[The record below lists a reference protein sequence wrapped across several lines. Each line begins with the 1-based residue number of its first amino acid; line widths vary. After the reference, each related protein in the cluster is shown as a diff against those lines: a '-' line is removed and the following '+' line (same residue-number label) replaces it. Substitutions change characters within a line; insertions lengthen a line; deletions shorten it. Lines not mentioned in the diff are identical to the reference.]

1 MSKSQ
6 KTNELTQ
13 WTWPRYVDGA
23 DSYIVFNAYH
33 PLTGTMR
40 RKRIK
45 LNYIHNKTQRK
56 KRAGELMKR
65 LVRML
70 SEGWSPWDDLEN
82 DGLIVFAEALAEY
95 KAHIQHD
102 FNIKLLKESSFN
114 TYTSYLKM
122 LDLYLETQK
131 IKFLDQFDYN
141 FMTKF
146 LDWILYDRKNTA
158 RTYNNYCGFL
168 VTLCE
173 FFVKKKYMARNP
185 ALEIKKIP
193 KSRIE
198 KQRDIF
204 TSEDLTELFRRLERY
219 DRKFLLACYFEY
231 YCYIRPGELWRI
243 KVGDINLSAQTL
255 TVSAKISKSGRT
267 DVITIPRIV
276 IELLLDLGALQKP
289 SDNYIFGERFETCS
303 RPGEPK
309 MFSHYWERHIVSPRG
324 LFPELK
330 NRRVCFYSLKGTGI
344 TNMLENSVPSVVV
357 QRQARHRHLTTTEI
371 YMQTKQIRTSEE
383 LTDYR

>member
-6 KTNELTQ
+6 KTNELIQYTL
-13 WTWPRYVDGA
+13 PRYVDGE
-23 DSYIVFNAYH
+23 DSYIIFYAYY
-33 PLTGTMR
+33 PPTGSMR

-45 LNYIHNKTQRK
+45 LNYIKTKSMRR
-56 KRAGELMKR
+56 KRANEIMVR
-65 LVRML
+65 LVAML
-70 SEGWSPWDDLEN
+70 RDGWSPWDDLET
-82 DGLIVFAEALAEY
+82 DGITVFADALTDY

-102 FNIKLLKESSFN
+102 YNIKLLKESSFN

-122 LDLYLETQK
+122 LDLYLETHK

-146 LDWILYDRKNTA
+146 LDWILYYRKNTA
-158 RTYNNYCGFL
+158 RTYNNYCGFF

-173 FFVKKKYMARNP
+173 FFIKKKYLAKNP
-185 ALEIKKIP
+185 ALELKKIP

-204 TSEDLTELFRRLERY
+204 TSEDLTELFRRLERH

-243 KVGDINLSAQTL
+243 KVGDVNLREQTL
-255 TVSAKISKSGRT
+255 TVSAKISKSSRT

-276 IELLLDLGALQKP
+276 IELLLDLGVLQKP
-289 SDNYIFGERFETCS
+289 ADNYIFGERFETCS
-303 RPGEPK
+303 RPGERK

-324 LFPELK
+324 IFPELK

-344 TNMLENSVPSVVV
+344 TNMLENSVPSIVV

-371 YMQTKQIRTSEE
+371 YMQTKHNRTSDE